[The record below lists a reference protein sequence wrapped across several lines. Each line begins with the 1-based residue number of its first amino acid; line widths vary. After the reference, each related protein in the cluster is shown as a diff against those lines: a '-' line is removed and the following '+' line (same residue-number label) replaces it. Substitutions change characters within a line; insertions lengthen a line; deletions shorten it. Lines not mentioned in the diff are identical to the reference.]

1 MTYVLEVLERNRVI
15 FELKGGIDMREFL
28 QSMGRILH
36 DINPDYKCEMYDVGS
51 EPILVWQYPRE

>member
-15 FELKGGIDMREFL
+15 FELKGDIEMKAIL
-28 QSMGRILH
+28 QSMGRILN
-36 DINPDYKCEMYDVGS
+36 DINPDYKCEMYDVES